1 METFLHEYDLEEQF
15 ALLIWPQYMLTISFF
30 YPKIYPLVSQIF
42 SKISLDFV
50 LQRQII
56 HITFRK
62 LVFKKLDIH
71 TE

>member
-1 METFLHEYDLEEQF
+1 
-15 ALLIWPQYMLTISFF
+15 MLTISFF

-71 TE
+71 TENLSKLLSGRFVFVISDDHDA

>member
-1 METFLHEYDLEEQF
+1 
-15 ALLIWPQYMLTISFF
+15 MLTISFF
-30 YPKIYPLVSQIF
+30 YPKIYPLVSQII

-56 HITFRK
+56 HITFCK